1 MIEDT
6 KTASLC
12 NFTNVKYGKEKSR
25 GTETSYQY
33 TAKGKKNRSAI
44 IQEQRNF
51 VVHRNMSY
59 CVQVIEMDKFCVYK

>member
-33 TAKGKKNRSAI
+33 TAKGKKSRSAI
-44 IQEQRNF
+44 I
-51 VVHRNMSY
+51 
-59 CVQVIEMDKFCVYK
+59 